1 MRAGLVSYQFGR
13 AGPPASL
20 SSGVSV
26 MSPTRPLLLVL
37 LLIGCGVQC
46 APAADTHVRFAALS
60 EGDEVEVKL
69 LSFRMP
75 GTHEAYEY
83 VFQFSTNAS
92 VSVAKLEGRLPATWA
107 DTNRVGAFAGLTNRV
122 PVGQLTLSGA
132 DLRGLDLL
140 MEFYRQ
146 RRPRTVTD
154 MTDVIV
160 VTERHNGHVVA
171 VEDFLDQTGSVYTDK
186 IKGVREFFWL
196 RLRAERQREKGTR

>member
-1 MRAGLVSYQFGR
+1 
-13 AGPPASL
+13 
-20 SSGVSV
+20 

-60 EGDEVEVKL
+60 EGDVVEVKL
-69 LSFRMP
+69 LSDRLFRL
-75 GTHEAYEY
+75 EAYEY
-83 VFQFSTNAS
+83 VFRFSTNAS